1 MPSTNH
7 TDTLGLNLWE
17 PADKPTRSD
26 FCADN
31 TAIETAYVQHVNDTQ
46 LHKTKEDKA
55 ILKMGTYTGDGK
67 KSQNFDLAN
76 VQYGILFAQNNE
88 LVSTESDGTLVLRF
102 TFIVPGL
109 PQRGAS
115 ISGGK
120 LYVSTETQA
129 ENGIRFDLNGDSR
142 TYQYIAI
149 Q

>member
-31 TAIETAYVQHVNDTQ
+31 TALETAYVQHVNDTQ

-55 ILKMGTYTGDGK
+55 LLKMGTYTGDGK
-67 KSQNFDLAN
+67 QVQNLDLTN
-76 VQYGILFAQNNE
+76 VQYGIVFEQNNE
-88 LVSTESDGTLVLRF
+88 LVSTQSDGTIVLRF
-102 TFIVPGL
+102 AFIVPGL
-109 PQRGAS
+109 QQRGAS
-115 ISGGK
+115 ILSGK
-120 LYVSTETQA
+120 LYVTTEQQA
-129 ENGIRFDLNGDSR
+129 QNGILYDLNGNSR